1 MTNKEKNKH
10 IEQPDDFSLRV
21 KEKLDDFSMP
31 VDLDIWANIAPHI
44 TPQAAPP
51 RNKKWITWVS
61 SAAAIAAIVTV
72 VFLILPSKEP
82 ISTIAESHS
91 NEQNIVSPEKETRE
105 TFAEDQQSKPV
116 EKPTTTVVH
125 SQRAIVAD
133 NIASATNEKKD
144 EGENNNTQSVAL
156 LSDNE
161 SRLPLVAENDD
172 SENENKESKEKESIE
187 EPKEDVT
194 TPTKEFNT
202 SQQEEPKLLVPKKSQ
217 SNDNWLLA
225 ASMSSSSGI
234 SSGMDMSSALKATNY
249 DPEFLSDKNKEPI
262 TLTDP
267 GNANTNRLVTED
279 FTNIDHET
287 PLSFGVTVRKD
298 LNDRIGI
305 ETGLV
310 YTYLSSKM
318 ERTNVPQY
326 KAKQELHY
334 LGVPLNVVVYLWNN
348 PKWNVYVS
356 GGGMIEKGL
365 SQKYT
370 QEMFQ
375 GNDLASS
382 NTDKGSIDGVQLSLN
397 ASAGVS
403 YAFYQNL
410 SLYVEPRYS
419 YYLDNDQPFSIR
431 TDKRNVFGVGG
442 GLRIKF

>member
-1 MTNKEKNKH
+1 MTNKEKNNH

-31 VDLDIWANIAPHI
+31 VDIDIWANIAPHI
-44 TPQAAPP
+44 TPQIAPP
-51 RNKKWITWVS
+51 RNRKWIRWVS
-61 SAAAIAAIVTV
+61 SAAAIAAIVAI
-72 VFLILPSKEP
+72 VFIILPSKEP

-91 NEQNIVSPEKETRE
+91 NEQNIASPQKETHE
-105 TFAEDQQSKPV
+105 ALAEDQSGKSVDEP
-116 EKPTTTVVH
+116 KTTTIHLQKTLVANYTQPIGE
-125 SQRAIVAD
+125 SQKK
-133 NIASATNEKKD
+133 TEEK
-144 EGENNNTQSVAL
+144 EHNNRMNFLSENNDEKSL
-156 LSDNE
+156 
-161 SRLPLVAENDD
+161 AENGNN
-172 SENENKESKEKESIE
+172 SEEKGNKENIE
-187 EPKEDVT
+187 EVKEEIT
-194 TPTKEFNT
+194 TTKGNNT
-202 SQQEEPKLLVPKKSQ
+202 YQQQTESKLLVPKKKQ
-217 SNDNWLLA
+217 SNDSWLLA
-225 ASMSSSSGI
+225 ASMSSTSGS
-234 SSGMDMSSALKATNY
+234 SSGMDITSVLKTTNY

-267 GNANTNRLVTED
+267 GNANTNRLAKDD
-279 FTNIDHET
+279 FTNVDHDT
-287 PLSFGVTVRKD
+287 PLSFGITVRKD
-298 LNDRIGI
+298 LNKHIGI

-318 ERTNVPQY
+318 ERTNIPQY
-326 KAKQELHY
+326 KAKQEVHY
-334 LGVPLNVVVYLWNN
+334 LGIPINVVAYLWND
-348 PKWNVYVS
+348 PKWNVYIS

-365 SQKYT
+365 RQKYT

-382 NTDKGSIDGVQLSLN
+382 TTDKGSVSGVQLSLT

-419 YYLDNDQPFSIR
+419 YYFDNDQPFSIR